1 MDRLI
6 LSVLFLD
13 FVSAWMRSTAS
24 NFGVEITNDSI
35 ADDREV
41 VIFGG
46 VFHWPRSDL
55 NF

>member
-6 LSVLFLD
+6 LSVLFLN
-13 FVSAWMRSTAS
+13 FALAWMRSTAS

-35 ADDREV
+35 ADDWEV
-41 VIFGG
+41 AIFGG
-46 VFHWPRSDL
+46 VFYWPRSDL